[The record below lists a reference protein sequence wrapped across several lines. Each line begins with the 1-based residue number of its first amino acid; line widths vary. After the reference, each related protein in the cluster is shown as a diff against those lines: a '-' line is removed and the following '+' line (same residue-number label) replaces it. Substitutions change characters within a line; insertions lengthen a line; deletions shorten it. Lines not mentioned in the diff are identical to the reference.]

1 MLRLIHTAD
10 WHLGHTLHGVA
21 RDFEHG
27 CFLAWLLATLVNQRA
42 DTLVVAGDVFDS
54 ANPPASAQ
62 ATLYRFLRDA
72 KTRLPE
78 LAIVIV
84 GGNHDSASRLAAP
97 APVLDTFGVHVVGGI
112 GLGDGGEPDW
122 DRLVV
127 PLRNA
132 AGEVEVWLGAM
143 PFLRTADLPRLNEAE
158 ADDPLIAGVAARYGA
173 LVERLRAASG
183 SRGALALTGH
193 CYMTGGQLSELSE
206 RKILGGNQHALPVSL
221 FPDDVA
227 YVALGHLHL
236 AQAVGDAPHVRYSGS
251 PIPLSLDEAGYPH
264 QVLRVDFHAGS
275 LREVQ
280 TLRVPRAVEILRV
293 PAEGAAPLDEVITM
307 LAGLELPSGLTPER
321 WPFLEVQ
328 VLLDRPQPALRSRL
342 DEVLAGR
349 PARLLKVG
357 ASYAGSGGALAEA
370 ATSQLDA
377 LAPEQVFAR
386 RYESLHDDDPPP
398 ELMAAFHELVEQVG
412 ESG

>member
-21 RDFEHG
+21 RDFEHER
-27 CFLAWLLATLVNQRA
+27 FLAWLLEALATERTDA
-42 DTLVVAGDVFDS
+42 LVVAGDVFDS

-62 ATLYRFLRDA
+62 ATLFRFLRDA
-72 KTRLPE
+72 KQRLPG

-97 APVLDTFGVHVVGGI
+97 APVLDAFGVHVVGGI

-143 PFLRTADLPRLNEAE
+143 PFLRTADLPRSSEAE
-158 ADDPLIAGVAARYGA
+158 ADDPLIAGVAERYAA
-173 LVERLRAASG
+173 LMDHLRAAAEG
-183 SRGALALTGH
+183 RGALALTGH

-221 FPDDVA
+221 FSDDVA

-236 AQAVGDAPHVRYSGS
+236 AQAVGGAPHVRYSGS

-264 QVLRVDFHAGS
+264 QVLRVDFGAGS

-280 TLRVPRAVEILRV
+280 ALRVPRAVEILRV
-293 PAEGAAPLDEVITM
+293 PAEGAAPLDDVVEM

-321 WPFLEVQ
+321 YPFLEVR
-328 VLLDRPQPALRSRL
+328 VVLDRPQPALRPRL
-342 DEVLAGR
+342 DEALAGR
-349 PARLLKVG
+349 PVRLLKVT
-357 ASYAGSGGALAEA
+357 ASYAGSGGALADA
-370 ATSQLDA
+370 AASQLDA
-377 LAPEQVFAR
+377 LAPDQVFAR
-386 RYESLHDDDPPP
+386 RYQSLHDEEPPAD
-398 ELMAAFHELVEQVG
+398 LMAAFHELVDQVG
-412 ESG
+412 ELG